1 MNHILIRFLI
11 SLFLLNFSYTDEF
24 QDWLQDNKRKLKLP
38 TEISFKAKIA
48 INDMDLSKEKEESC
62 YLFIDVLNQRYQLQI
77 LENVIYYDGRKTDRY
92 NLYSKQLFRYKTDE
106 ILSDIVS
113 KIISDGYFFD
123 ISKYDSSGIG
133 MYTLKM
139 DNNILDI
146 HFSPGNDKYDPG
158 DIFVD
163 RPDIN
168 IYYQD
173 NIYNCEFN
181 KIYIQ
186 NLDSQEFE
194 NSLLYSKIDTANI
207 QSKNNFFN
215 FIK

>member
-24 QDWLQDNKRKLKLP
+24 QDWLQNNKNKLKLP
-38 TEISFKAKIA
+38 TEISFKTKIT
-48 INDMDLSKEKEESC
+48 INDTDLSEQKEESC

-77 LENVIYYDGRKTDRY
+77 LENIIYYDGKKTDRY

-106 ILSDIVS
+106 ILSGVIN
-113 KIISDGYFFD
+113 KIISDDYFFD
-123 ISKYDSSGIG
+123 ISKYDSLGIG
-133 MYTLKM
+133 MYRLKV

-146 HFSPGNDKYDPG
+146 HFSDKKN
-158 DIFVD
+158 
-163 RPDIN
+163 IN

-181 KIYIQ
+181 KVDIK
-186 NLDSQEFE
+186 NLDNQEFE
-194 NSLLYSKIDTANI
+194 DSLLYSKVDTLNI
-207 QSKNNFFN
+207 HSQNNFFN

>member
-106 ILSDIVS
+106 IL
-113 KIISDGYFFD
+113 GYRIASQHNLTFYINLMKNVRES
-123 ISKYDSSGIG
+123 ISKDTFHSFANSF
-133 MYTLKM
+133 LQ
-139 DNNILDI
+139 
-146 HFSPGNDKYDPG
+146 KY
-158 DIFVD
+158 
-163 RPDIN
+163 
-168 IYYQD
+168 
-173 NIYNCEFN
+173 E
-181 KIYIQ
+181 
-186 NLDSQEFE
+186 NL
-194 NSLLYSKIDTANI
+194 NL
-207 QSKNNFFN
+207 
-215 FIK
+215 

>member
-1 MNHILIRFLI
+1 M
-11 SLFLLNFSYTDEF
+11 
-24 QDWLQDNKRKLKLP
+24 P
-38 TEISFKAKIA
+38 TEISFKAKIT
-48 INDMDLSKEKEESC
+48 INDTVLSEQKEESC

-77 LENVIYYDGRKTDRY
+77 LENIIYYDGRKTDRY

-163 RPDIN
+163 RPDIVS
-168 IYYQD
+168 
-173 NIYNCEFN
+173 ER
-181 KIYIQ
+181 
-186 NLDSQEFE
+186 
-194 NSLLYSKIDTANI
+194 SKQPAGPLI
-207 QSKNNFFN
+207 QSLSPISK
-215 FIK
+215 